1 MPVGAVVYFRRERNL
16 GFQGTVEF
24 REPSLYISQLSLKGF
39 DDSDKRKGNKH
50 VKVIWLHLKSRPG
63 RKHFLAVNH
72 LLVLHALK
80 HFIQMTLTVLGV
92 MPGVKRLFAWYIFQ

>member
-1 MPVGAVVYFRRERNL
+1 M
-16 GFQGTVEF
+16 TVT
-24 REPSLYISQLSLKGF
+24 RG
-39 DDSDKRKGNKH
+39 RGNQH
-50 VKVIWLHLKSRPG
+50 GKVIWLLLKSRPG

-92 MPGVKRLFAWYIFQ
+92 MPRVKRLFAWYIVR